1 METSTTP
8 AMAFQDLTFE
18 GVRALIRVD
27 FNVPMSEPAEDG
39 SRVVTD
45 DTRIRAAL
53 PTIEHVLSNGGSVV
67 LMSHLGRPKG
77 IDADL
82 SLRHIIPT
90 LEGHLGRPVK
100 FASDCVGDEALE
112 VTQSLGAGEVVVL
125 ENLRFHGEEKAGD
138 EFFAGQLAE
147 NGDFYINDA
156 FGTAHRAHA
165 STAVIARFFPEDKA
179 FGFLMEGEVK
189 ALEQVLGGAEKPV
202 AAIIGGAKVSSK
214 LAVLKN
220 LLDRVDKLV
229 IGGGMAYTFVQAQG
243 GEVGGS
249 LVEPDMHGEALAL
262 LEAAKAKGI
271 EVLLPTD
278 TVCGDGFSPDANRE
292 TYPTN
297 AIPVGWEGMDIGP
310 ESRET
315 FSAALTGC
323 RTILWNGP
331 MGVFEFGRFAEGT
344 NHIAQVIVQETAS
357 GAYTLVGGGDSVAAV
372 NKAGLADKVSYVSTG
387 GGAMLEGLEG
397 KTLPGI
403 AAISEA

>member
-292 TYPTN
+292 TYPTH

>member
-1 METSTTP
+1 
-8 AMAFQDLTFE
+8 MAFQDLSFD

-27 FNVPMSEPAEDG
+27 FNVPLTKPAEDG
-39 SRVVTD
+39 GREVTD
-45 DTRIRAAL
+45 NTRIRSAI
-53 PTIEHVLSNGGSVV
+53 PTIQHVLDTGGSVV

-77 IDADL
+77 HDAAL
-82 SLRHIIPT
+82 SLRHILPT
-90 LEGHLGRPVK
+90 LEGLLGRKVK
-100 FASDCVGDEALE
+100 FASDCVGDDALE
-112 VTQSLGAGEVVVL
+112 VTQSLAPGEVAVL

-165 STAVIARFFPEDKA
+165 STAVIAKFFPEDKA

-189 ALEQVLGGAEKPV
+189 AMEKVLGEAQKPV
-202 AAIIGGAKVSSK
+202 AAVIGGAKVSSK

-243 GEVGGS
+243 GQIGGS
-249 LVEPDMHGEALAL
+249 LVESDMHDEALAL
-262 LEAAKAKGI
+262 LDAAKQKGI
-271 EVLLPTD
+271 DVYLPTD
-278 TVCGDGFSPDANRE
+278 TLCGDGFSPDAAQQ
-292 TYPTN
+292 THPTKD
-297 AIPVGWEGMDIGP
+297 IPEGWEGMDIGA
-310 ESRET
+310 ESREA
-315 FSAALTGC
+315 FASALADC

-331 MGVFEFGRFAEGT
+331 MGVFEFDRFAEGT
-344 NHIAQVIVQETAS
+344 NRIANAIVTATEG

-397 KTLPGI
+397 KILPGI
-403 AAISEA
+403 AAITKS

>member
-1 METSTTP
+1 
-8 AMAFQDLTFE
+8 MAFQDLSFD

-27 FNVPMSEPAEDG
+27 FNVPMTDPAEDG
-39 SRVVTD
+39 SREVTD
-45 DTRIRAAL
+45 NTRIRSAI
-53 PTIEHVLSNGGSVV
+53 PTIQHVLDSGGSVV

-77 IDADL
+77 RDAAL
-82 SLRHIIPT
+82 SLRHILPA
-90 LEGHLGRPVK
+90 LEELLGREVK
-100 FASDCVGDEALE
+100 FAPDCVGDDALE
-112 VTQSLGAGEVVVL
+112 VTQSLAAGEVAVL

-165 STAVIARFFPEDKA
+165 STAVIAKFFPEDKA
-179 FGFLMEGEVK
+179 FGYLLEGEVL
-189 ALEQVLGGAEKPV
+189 ALEQVLGNAEQPV
-202 AAIIGGAKVSSK
+202 AAVIGGAKVSSK

-243 GEVGGS
+243 GQIGGS
-249 LVEPDMHGEALAL
+249 LVEPDMHKEALAL
-262 LEAAKAKGI
+262 LDAAKQKGI
-271 EVLLPTD
+271 EVHLPTD
-278 TVCGDGFSPDANRE
+278 TLCGDGFSPDANQE
-292 TYPTN
+292 THPTH
-297 AIPVGWEGMDIGP
+297 AIPEGWEGMDIG
-310 ESRET
+310 ENSRSA
-315 FSAALTGC
+315 FAAALADC

-331 MGVFEFGRFAEGT
+331 MGVFEFDRFAEGT
-344 NHIAQVIVQETAS
+344 NHIANAIVGATAA

-403 AAISEA
+403 AAIIKS